1 MRFVMN
7 LFINLLAVLALFPS
21 IGDRGINRSS
31 ILGLSSVHQDIPGE
45 FRAGSFL
52 TPCDTPPASESFYE
66 CLNESALEEE
76 EDTNE
81 IEHHGIAPL
90 TFLGMTCL
98 LPSDL
103 LSSSLPTRTL
113 SQFSIIKPILR
124 C

>member
-1 MRFVMN
+1 MPFVMN
-7 LFINLLAVLALFPS
+7 SYINLLAVLALFPS
-21 IGDRGINRSS
+21 IGNGGINHSS
-31 ILGLSSVHQDIPGE
+31 ILGLSSVYQGIPGE
-45 FRAGSFL
+45 PRTGSFL
-52 TPCDTPPASESFYE
+52 TPCDAPPASESFYE

-76 EDTNE
+76 DSNE

-103 LSSSLPTRTL
+103 LASNLPTRTH
-113 SQFSIIKPILR
+113 SQLSIIKPILR

>member
-1 MRFVMN
+1 MPFVMN
-7 LFINLLAVLALFPS
+7 LFINLLAVLALFPT
-21 IGDRGINRSS
+21 IGDKGINHSS
-31 ILGLSSVHQDIPGE
+31 ILGLSSVHQGVPGE
-45 FRAGSFL
+45 SRAGSFL

-66 CLNESALEEE
+66 CSNESALEEE
-76 EDTNE
+76 DSNE

-90 TFLGMTCL
+90 TFLGMTSL

-103 LSSSLPTRTL
+103 LSSSLPTRTH